1 MIVVFQ
7 NHQITAVDKELL
19 HILKCSLNDLSDKI
33 SLIDLALK
41 SIQNGEI
48 KIDNKIFSVK
58 EVPLVSVESIS
69 IYQLSKKSELPMEIS
84 ETSQES
90 DFKTP
95 SENKD
100 IESLLGEFEIK
111 PIETLPEENLKSEKP
126 LEETETKPLETK
138 EASFEISK
146 EQITPS
152 ENLKVETEKES
163 SKKESKESEEIT
175 ITFDDE
181 FEEIEKILSL
191 DDEKAK
197 KLILEDLE
205 KAADDFEM
213 DLESIK
219 ELYNELLS
227 QIKTNK
233 DNFYNAIKAHDYEK
247 MHKIA
252 HSLKGASLNLRI
264 SNLAMILKTIDEKSK
279 EKISFD
285 KLEFLVNN
293 FYAFVEKVKNLEN
306 TSENTN
312 KEITNTN
319 IPPYLK
325 ELILD
330 TIKNY
335 LSTQNEKKLKK
346 DLKYIEK
353 LLNVKINS
361 IEELQNIIKA
371 EK

>member
-293 FYAFVEKVKNLEN
+293 FYAFVKKVETLQTQSKPTEK
-306 TSENTN
+306 
-312 KEITNTN
+312 KEI
-319 IPPYLK
+319 PEFLK
-325 ELILD
+325 ELIVN
-330 TIKNY
+330 TINDYSK
-335 LSTQNEKKLKK
+335 TQNEKKLKK

-353 LLNVKINS
+353 LLDVKINS
-361 IEELQNIIKA
+361 IEELQNMIKA
-371 EK
+371 KK